1 MRVLCCIVLLFG
13 AALAWAAPAQAQLPP
28 AQRIPQ
34 MLAALKAA
42 PDEAAAAALEQAL
55 EQAWAQAGS
64 PAVTLLMA
72 RGIREADADDN
83 TDALEDFNDALA
95 LDPKL
100 AEAWNRMALVHLHM
114 GDDKAAVADLGHV
127 LQLEPRHFP
136 ALQELSRIA
145 QSHGDW
151 KSAYAAWQHAMAID
165 PKTPGGA
172 ARLRDLRRHAL
183 GEET

>member
-1 MRVLCCIVLLFG
+1 
-13 AALAWAAPAQAQLPP
+13 
-28 AQRIPQ
+28 

-42 PDEAAAAALEQAL
+42 PDEAAAAALEAAL

-72 RGIREADADDN
+72 RGIREADAGDN
-83 TDALEDFNDALA
+83 ADALEDFNDALT

-100 AEAWNRMALVHLHM
+100 AEAWNRIALVHIHM
-114 GDDKAAVADLGHV
+114 GDLKAAIADLGHV
-127 LQLEPRHFP
+127 LQIEPQHFP

-145 QSHGDW
+145 QSRGDW
-151 KSAYAAWQHAMAID
+151 KSAYEAWQRAMAID
-165 PKTPGGA
+165 PKTPGGG
-172 ARLRDLRRHAL
+172 ARLRDLRRHAF

>member
-1 MRVLCCIVLLFG
+1 MLRLTCLLLLAAIV
-13 AALAWAAPAQAQLPP
+13 ASPARAQSPS
-28 AQRIPQ
+28 ASKIPQ
-34 MLAALKAA
+34 LLAALKAA
-42 PDEAAAAALEQAL
+42 PDEAAAAALEGAL

-72 RGIREADADDN
+72 RGIREADAADN
-83 TDALEDFNDALA
+83 VDALEDFNDALD

-100 AEAWNRMALVHLHM
+100 AEAWNRIALVHIHM
-114 GDDKAAVADLGHV
+114 GNLKAAIADLGHA
-127 LQLEPRHFP
+127 LQIEPRHFP

-145 QSHGDW
+145 QSRGDW
-151 KSAYAAWQHAMAID
+151 KSAYEAWRRAMTID

-172 ARLRDLRRHAL
+172 ARLRDLRRHAF